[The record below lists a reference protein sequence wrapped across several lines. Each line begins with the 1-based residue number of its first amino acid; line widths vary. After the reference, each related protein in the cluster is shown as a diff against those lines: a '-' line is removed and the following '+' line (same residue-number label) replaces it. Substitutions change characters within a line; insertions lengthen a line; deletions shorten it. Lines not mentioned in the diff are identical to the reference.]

1 MAQHCPTEDPGDN
14 VDYGIYNTLL
24 IYMTLCFVGMIL
36 LLIVLHDN
44 E

>member
-24 IYMTLCFVGMIL
+24 NYDAVFYWYDITI
-36 LLIVLHDN
+36 DSTA
-44 E
+44 

>member
-24 IYMTLCFVGMIL
+24 IYDGVFCWYDITI
-36 LLIVLHDN
+36 DSTA
-44 E
+44 